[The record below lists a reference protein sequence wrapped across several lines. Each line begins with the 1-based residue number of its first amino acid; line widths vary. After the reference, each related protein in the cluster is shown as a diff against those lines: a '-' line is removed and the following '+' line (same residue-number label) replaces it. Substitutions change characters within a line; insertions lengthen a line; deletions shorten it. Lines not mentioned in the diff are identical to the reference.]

1 MSCSGFR
8 KGGMISLGW
17 VTGLQLL
24 EKKQRIRSQLKGES
38 SKGPDNGGKR
48 SKNDAGKPVKQVGDA
63 ETANPKSE
71 TEIEG
76 EKKQSRKQRKTI
88 DGAHKKKING
98 YKRSPP
104 QDLEARN
111 LTSNSVPNR

>member
-98 YKRSPP
+98 YK
-104 QDLEARN
+104 
-111 LTSNSVPNR
+111 